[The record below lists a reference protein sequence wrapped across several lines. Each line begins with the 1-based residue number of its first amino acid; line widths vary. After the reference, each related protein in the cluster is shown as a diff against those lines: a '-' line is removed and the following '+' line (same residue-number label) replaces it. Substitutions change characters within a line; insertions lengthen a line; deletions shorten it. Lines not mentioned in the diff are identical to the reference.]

1 MSTIIEAKDLTYKYP
16 EAAHRALKGVSL
28 SVEKGEK
35 LAILGPNGCGKSTL
49 AKLMNALYTPT
60 SGSLTVAGLD

>member
-28 SVEKGEK
+28 TVEKGEK
-35 LAILGPNGCGKSTL
+35 NRDTL
-49 AKLMNALYTPT
+49 YIYWKTLF
-60 SGSLTVAGLD
+60 